1 MLRCRKIEGGE
12 MTFGPAFFEWH
23 PAGKLKNGLKEY
35 CMLVECKETFPKN
48 SVLAKSSSGM
58 DS

>member
-1 MLRCRKIEGGE
+1 